1 MYDCDIYLGLY
12 ISSTLTEAVDTEQT
26 TTLLQEAALKP
37 ETTAPLQTEHL
48 SPFRWIALGAV
59 TGLLLVGLGTWI
71 WGSNRVPNKTE
82 AYNPMIMP
90 AQLGGYEA
98 LQ

>member
-12 ISSTLTEAVDTEQT
+12 ISSTLTEAVDTEW
-26 TTLLQEAALKP
+26 TTLLQEATLQP
-37 ETTAPLQTEHL
+37 ETTGTPSTENL

-59 TGLLLVGLGTWI
+59 MGLLLVGLGTLV
-71 WGSNRVPNKTE
+71 WGSDRVPAKTE
-82 AYNPMIMP
+82 AYNPVIMP
-90 AQLGGYEA
+90 TQLGGYEA

>member
-12 ISSTLTEAVDTEQT
+12 ISSTLTEAVDTEQA
-26 TTLLQEAALKP
+26 TLLQEAALKP
-37 ETTAPLQTEHL
+37 EAPTTLPTERPAT
-48 SPFRWIALGAV
+48 SRWIALGVVA
-59 TGLLLVGLGTWI
+59 GLLLVGLGTLV
-71 WGSNRVPNKTE
+71 WGSSRVAVKAE
-82 AYNPMIMP
+82 AYNPVIMP

>member
-12 ISSTLTEAVDTEQT
+12 ISSTLTEAVDTEQA
-26 TTLLQEAALKP
+26 TLLQEAALKP
-37 ETTAPLQTEHL
+37 EAPITLQTEHL
-48 SPFRWIALGAV
+48 SPFRWVALGVV
-59 TGLLLVGLGTWI
+59 TGLLLVGLITLT
-71 WGSNRVPNKTE
+71 WGSSHVPAKAE
-82 AYNPMIMP
+82 AYNPVIMP